1 MIITESQLK
10 QIIRE
15 ELEAYLIEEGFMQD
29 FSKKAGKWA
38 RGAALAGTLATAGMG
53 GAPPAQAA
61 EPSAATTVV
70 DYLQDLKTE
79 YETVLSDLEQKRA
92 ELDKSGA
99 SAEEVLELENS
110 YKQRLNSLK
119 AEFDAITSGK
129 KTRKSGDSEITD
141 IFKSGPEGATKVY
154 QRTRIER

>member
-1 MIITESQLK
+1 MTESQLK

-29 FSKKAGKWA
+29 FSNKAGKWA

-53 GAPPAQAA
+53 GMPSAQAS
-61 EPSAATTVV
+61 EPAAVKV
-70 DYLQDLKTE
+70 IDYVQDLKTE
-79 YETVLSDLEQKRA
+79 YENTLKDLKQKRA
-92 ELDKSGA
+92 EMDKSGA
-99 SAEEVLELENS
+99 SAEEVMELENS
-110 YKQRLNSLK
+110 YKQRLSSIK
-119 AEFDAITSGK
+119 AEFDAVTSGK

-154 QRTRIER
+154 QKTRIER